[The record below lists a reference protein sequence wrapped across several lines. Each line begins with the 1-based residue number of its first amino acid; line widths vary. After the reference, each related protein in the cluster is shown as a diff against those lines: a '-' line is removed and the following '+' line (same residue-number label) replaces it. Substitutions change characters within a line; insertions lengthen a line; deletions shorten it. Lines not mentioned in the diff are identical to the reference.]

1 MEFINDTSAKLS
13 LDYQQSEEYQSSI
26 KWERLWFLIH
36 YVIIIPFLLFLLSR
50 LMRCI
55 RHRGWISRGSERR
68 IVADMKGRLTSV
80 AAGAT
85 TSVNGGLINFGKR
98 SASIPSF
105 PSSPSSAASSSPTI
119 SFCHPPTPKQPQP
132 DNK

>member
-1 MEFINDTSAKLS
+1 MEYINATSAKLS
-13 LDYQQSEEYQSSI
+13 LDYQQSEEYQSCI
-26 KWERLWFLIH
+26 KWEKLWFLIH
-36 YVIIIPFLLFLLSR
+36 YVVIIPFLLFLLSR

-68 IVADMKGRLTSV
+68 IVADMEGRLTSV

-85 TSVNGGLINFGKR
+85 MSASGGPIIFGKH
-98 SASIPSF
+98 SAFITSLPSF
-105 PSSPSSAASSSPTI
+105 PSSAASSSPTI